1 MLYITAS
8 AQRRGMEEGMRK
20 NSMQF
25 YLNQHGV
32 WSYGG
37 QRQPNGSEGE
47 GTLENEAQ
55 NIRERVSRENREE
68 KEKLVTHFCRLI
80 SVLF

>member
-1 MLYITAS
+1 
-8 AQRRGMEEGMRK
+8 
-20 NSMQF
+20 MQF
-25 YLNQHGV
+25 YLNQLGV

-47 GTLENEAQ
+47 GALANEAQ
-55 NIRERVSRENREE
+55 NIRGSVSRGNRGE

-80 SVLF
+80 SVIF